1 MAVSR
6 PDVAG
11 STIAQITGL
20 TKEFRSAGGGVLAV
34 ADVDLEIR
42 QREFLSLCGPSG
54 CGKSTLLSMF
64 GGLTPPTRGEVVID
78 GEPLAGPSRDI
89 GMMFQTP
96 VLFPWRTTLQNV
108 LLPIEVF
115 GKRPGDYKDR
125 ARELLGMVGLE
136 EFVDAYPWQ
145 LSGGMQQRA
154 ALCRVLLY
162 APKLLLLDEPF
173 GALDEFTREAM
184 DLELLRIWS
193 ETAKTIVFVTHNINE
208 AVFMSD
214 RVAVMTPRPGRIVS
228 VLDIPLPRPRE
239 RQLMRTREFA
249 DLVFEARSLLG
260 VA

>member
-1 MAVSR
+1 VTVSR
-6 PDVAG
+6 PDVAR
-11 STIAQITGL
+11 STIARVTGL
-20 TKEFRSAGGGVLAV
+20 TKQFRSAGAEVLAV
-34 ADVDLEIR
+34 TDVDLEIR

-54 CGKSTLLSMF
+54 CGKSTLLSML

-78 GEPLAGPSRDI
+78 GEPLTGPRRDI
-89 GMMFQTP
+89 GMMFQKP

-115 GKRPGDYKDR
+115 GKRPADYKDR
-125 ARELLGMVGLE
+125 ARELVAMVGLE

-162 APKLLLLDEPF
+162 DPKLLLLDEPF

-208 AVFMSD
+208 AIFMSD

-228 VLDIPLPRPRE
+228 VLDTPLPRPRE
-239 RQLMRTREFA
+239 RQLMRTKEFA